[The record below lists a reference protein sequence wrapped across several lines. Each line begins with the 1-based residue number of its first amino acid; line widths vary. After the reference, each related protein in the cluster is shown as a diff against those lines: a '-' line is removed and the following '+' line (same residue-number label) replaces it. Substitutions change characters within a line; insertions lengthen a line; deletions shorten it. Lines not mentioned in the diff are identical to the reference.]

1 MAENESFNTKIIM
14 AGADREQWY
23 NTTQLPKIQD
33 DYRLHLSCVRNI
45 FDALVKRG
53 LVTPDPYKKDNK
65 ITAIVIPDTTP
76 FNDNE
81 RSQVLGTRL
90 SNYES
95 VIDYVCNYMRF
106 SCEMLTI
113 DAIKKMIEL
122 NNAFSWNNL
131 SLNSTRSNTRAL
143 ATVLNELK
151 NNADQLT
158 VSLIKDNTIKT
169 QNAISEINNVLKG
182 LADFQ
187 RERYKLDIR
196 KNILENSSFNK
207 EKAYSS
213 AQDMTNEIKRLF
225 PSCMAK
231 RSLSGELVGEVVAE
245 ETAPNKAEL
254 QDALLAKLKVV
265 EESGQTKT
273 QKIDTHAILMESLRL
288 VGTTYDTYKVIYDKI
303 SANHEILQNGKKSFK
318 VKFIRLLRALFGLDE
333 PPVDYEVVLT
343 DKKTD
348 VKRKETIH
356 YNEFSSGLI
365 KRVKIYS
372 AFAMRDT
379 PGYNKISQQKDEA
392 ILEYLNKQI
401 TENNHLFALIIA
413 LDDYFK
419 NNVDMADRPK
429 IKGCSMELT
438 TIKNILVKANQ
449 QRSDYIAYAE
459 EAEQMK
465 KLGI

>member
-23 NTTQLPKIQD
+23 NSVQLPKIQD

-53 LVTPDPYKKDNK
+53 LITPDPYKKENK
-65 ITAIVIPDTTP
+65 ITSIQIPDTTP

-81 RSQVLGTRL
+81 RSQILGIRL

-106 SCEMLTI
+106 SVEMLSI
-113 DAIKKMIEL
+113 DVIKKMLEL
-122 NNAFSWNNL
+122 NNSFTWTNL

-143 ATVLNELK
+143 ATVINELK
-151 NNADQLT
+151 NNVDQLT
-158 VSLIKDNTIKT
+158 LSMIKDNTLKT
-169 QNAISEINNVLKG
+169 QNAITEICTVLKE
-182 LADFQ
+182 LAEFQ

-196 KNILENSSFNK
+196 KNILENSGFDK

-213 AQDMTNEIKRLF
+213 TQDMVNEIKRLF
-225 PSCMAK
+225 PSSMPK
-231 RSLSGELVGEVVAE
+231 RPLSAELVAEVAAE

-254 QDALLAKLKVV
+254 QATLLAKIKIP
-265 EESGQTKT
+265 ETTSETKT
-273 QKIDTHAILMESLRL
+273 QKIDTHAILMEALRL
-288 VGTTYDTYKVIYDKI
+288 VGTTYDSYKVIYDKI
-303 SANHEILQNGKKSFK
+303 TANHEVLQNGRKSFK
-318 VKFIRLLRALFGLDE
+318 VKFIRLLRSIFGLDE
-333 PPVDYEVVLT
+333 PPVDYEVLLT
-343 DKKTD
+343 DKKTEA
-348 VKRKETIH
+348 KKKETVH
-356 YNEFSSGLI
+356 YNEFSAGLL

-372 AFAMRDT
+372 AFAMKDT

-401 TENNHLFALIIA
+401 TENNHLFALVIA
-413 LDDYFK
+413 LDEYFK
-419 NNVDMADRPK
+419 NNVDMTDRSK

>member
-23 NTTQLPKIQD
+23 NSTQLPKIQD

-45 FDALVKRG
+45 FEALVRRG
-53 LVTPDPYKKDNK
+53 LITPDPYKKDNK
-65 ITAIVIPDTTP
+65 VTSIQCPDTEP
-76 FNDNE
+76 FSDNE
-81 RSQVLGTRL
+81 RSQVLGIRL

-106 SCEMLTI
+106 SVEMLNIET
-113 DAIKKMIEL
+113 IKKMLEL
-122 NNAFSWNNL
+122 NNVFTWSNL
-131 SLNSTRSNTRAL
+131 SLNSTRSNTRSL
-143 ATVLNELK
+143 ASAINELK

-158 VSLIKDNTIKT
+158 VSMIKDNTLKT

-182 LADFQ
+182 LAEFQ
-187 RERYKLDIR
+187 KERYKLDIR
-196 KNILENSSFNK
+196 KNILENSSFDK
-207 EKAYSS
+207 GKAYASP
-213 AQDMTNEIKRLF
+213 QGMTTEIRRLF

-231 RSLSGELVGEVVAE
+231 RPLSNELIAEVVAE

-254 QDALLAKLKVV
+254 QAALLAKINVKEETSESKIQKV
-265 EESGQTKT
+265 
-273 QKIDTHAILMESLRL
+273 DTHAILMEALRL
-288 VGTTYDTYKVIYDKI
+288 VGTTYDSYKVIYDKI
-303 SANHEILQNGKKSFK
+303 VANHDVLQSGKKSIK
-318 VKFIRLLRALFGLDE
+318 EKLLKLLRSFFGLEE
-333 PPVDYEVVLT
+333 PKVDYEVFLT
-343 DKKTD
+343 DKKTET
-348 VKRKETIH
+348 KKKEIVH
-356 YNEFSSGLI
+356 YNDFSAGLL

-372 AFAMRDT
+372 AFAVKDT

-401 TENNHLFALIIA
+401 TENNHLFALVIA
-413 LDDYFK
+413 LDEYFK
-419 NNVDMADRPK
+419 NHVDMVDRAK

-449 QRSDYIAYAE
+449 QRSDYVAYAE